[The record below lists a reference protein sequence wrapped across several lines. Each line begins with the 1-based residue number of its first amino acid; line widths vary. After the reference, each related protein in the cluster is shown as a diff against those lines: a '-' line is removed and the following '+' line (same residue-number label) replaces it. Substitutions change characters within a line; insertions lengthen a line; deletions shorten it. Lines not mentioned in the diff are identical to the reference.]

1 MVSERAAG
9 WAARIWAWIGG
20 GLVALVGLPLL
31 LGGGYLV
38 FQGGSPYYLLAG
50 AAVTAAGV
58 MAARRHPAAGLV
70 YAATLA
76 ATLGWALW
84 EAGFAFWPL
93 LPRLF
98 APAVLGLF
106 LLLVIPTAPRGG
118 RRNQSGA
125 AVALTSLVLLGVQA
139 AAIPAT
145 FSWGQAASPAVVRPQ
160 APGSEAPAGER
171 AADWRAY
178 GRDPGGSR
186 YSPVDQIN
194 RENVDEL
201 EVAWTFRTAIPPHAG
216 DQDQNTPQMVGD
228 TVYVCTPRNVVI
240 ALDPDTGREK
250 WRHDPKVQSHFWHR
264 CRGVGYWDGTEP
276 ALTPGAATGAPAAA
290 PAPTAAAAAKGPV
303 VQAPAN
309 KAAAKVAPAPA
320 PQTPGAQTPGAQ
332 TPAPQTPARQT
343 PATKVQATAGPDAGA
358 AQVAAAPA
366 QAAPPA
372 CVRRVLSSTINAQLI
387 ALDADTGRRCPGFG
401 EGGVVDLRA
410 GMGEFK
416 PPFYFQTSMPT
427 VAGNLVIV
435 GGWVLDNQALGEPSG
450 VVRAYDVVTGELA
463 WAWDLGNPAIDKLP
477 PEGQTYTRG
486 TPNMWST
493 PAYDPALGLIYL
505 PIGNA
510 TPDYWGSHRTVV
522 SERYSS
528 SVVALDVRTGK
539 ERWRFQTVHH
549 DVWDYDVPAQPML
562 IDFPVGEG
570 SAPALIQLTKRGQI
584 FVLDRRTGTPLTR
597 VVESPAPQGA
607 MPGEWLSPTQPYSA
621 EMPAVGVEALT
632 EKRMW
637 GATPLDQLACR
648 IRFRSVRYEG
658 DFTPPGSRE
667 RPGLQF
673 PGNAGGMNW
682 GSGAFDPRRGL
693 LIVSD
698 VRMPQTVSLE
708 RTGEARLSPARIA
721 GRPAE
726 SARAIAYAS
735 KNEWLLSPLFAPCLE
750 PPHGMLSAIDVH
762 TREVVWQVPAGTAEA
777 QAPLGLRSGLPIPI
791 GTLGVGGPITTA
803 GGVTFRAAT
812 TDPYLWAY
820 DNATGAVLWKGA
832 LPVPAAGT
840 PSTYVSPKTGK
851 QYVVVSAGGGGNP
864 LAPKGDHVV
873 AFALP

>member
-1 MVSERAAG
+1 M
-9 WAARIWAWIGG
+9 
-20 GLVALVGLPLL
+20 
-31 LGGGYLV
+31 
-38 FQGGSPYYLLAG
+38 
-50 AAVTAAGV
+50 
-58 MAARRHPAAGLV
+58 
-70 YAATLA
+70 
-76 ATLGWALW
+76 
-84 EAGFAFWPL
+84 
-93 LPRLF
+93 
-98 APAVLGLF
+98 
-106 LLLVIPTAPRGG
+106 
-118 RRNQSGA
+118 
-125 AVALTSLVLLGVQA
+125 
-139 AAIPAT
+139 
-145 FSWGQAASPAVVRPQ
+145 
-160 APGSEAPAGER
+160 
-171 AADWRAY
+171 
-178 GRDPGGSR
+178 
-186 YSPVDQIN
+186 
-194 RENVDEL
+194 
-201 EVAWTFRTAIPPHAG
+201 
-216 DQDQNTPQMVGD
+216 
-228 TVYVCTPRNVVI
+228 
-240 ALDPDTGREK
+240 
-250 WRHDPKVQSHFWHR
+250 
-264 CRGVGYWDGTEP
+264 
-276 ALTPGAATGAPAAA
+276 
-290 PAPTAAAAAKGPV
+290 
-303 VQAPAN
+303 
-309 KAAAKVAPAPA
+309 
-320 PQTPGAQTPGAQ
+320 
-332 TPAPQTPARQT
+332 
-343 PATKVQATAGPDAGA
+343 
-358 AQVAAAPA
+358 
-366 QAAPPA
+366 
-372 CVRRVLSSTINAQLI
+372 
-387 ALDADTGRRCPGFG
+387 
-401 EGGVVDLRA
+401 VDLRT
-410 GMGEFK
+410 GMGAFQ

-435 GGWVLDNQALGEPSG
+435 GGWVLDNHALGEPSG

-463 WAWDLGNPAIDKLP
+463 WAWDLGDPAIDKLP

-493 PAYDPALGLIYL
+493 PAYDPALGLVYL

-510 TPDYWGSHRTVV
+510 TPDYWGSHRTAV

-562 IDFPVGEG
+562 VDFPVGEG
-570 SAPALIQLTKRGQI
+570 SAPALVQLTKRGQI

-597 VVESPAPQGA
+597 VVESPVPQGA

-621 EMPAVGVEALT
+621 EMPAVGVDAVT

-648 IRFRSVRYEG
+648 IRFRSVRYDG
-658 DFTPPGSRE
+658 DFTPPGGPE
-667 RPGLQF
+667 RPSLQF

-708 RTGEARLSPARIA
+708 RTGEARLSPARVA
-721 GRPAE
+721 GRPPQ

-750 PPHGMLSAIDVH
+750 PPHGMISAIDVH
-762 TREVVWQVPAGTAEA
+762 TREIVWQVPAGTAEA

-791 GTLGVGGPITTA
+791 GTLGIGGPITTA

-832 LPVPAAGT
+832 LPVSAAGT

-864 LAPKGDHVV
+864 LAPKGDYVV